1 MDPLDIVYL
10 TGLLDTMRQPNRSGA
25 KTNSA
30 YGANQVPIEQYLS
43 PLPGESPNTAHANLK
58 RKAPETATYREK
70 KRAIDRAYRLR
81 CREKKMKT
89 EQDVVVLTEEN
100 NKLKR
105 ENEQLKRE
113 GVQQLEMVQTQKEEM
128 KVVKNK
134 LCPLKDQLQTQNA
147 LVKEFS
153 SPVASRKNNMDLQ
166 CENKRLRFQ
175 KSLLINKINDNDYL
189 NPVQLQENY
198 TELVQEKKAL
208 QPLSTMDDAYLLQ
221 LHTLSMGGAAIQAW
235 LLHKTDT
242 MEGAT
247 SNMWEM
253 LPDIF
258 SPADAGGLNA
268 LLFMEP
274 SPSPSA
280 ELVSNQFPKTTDANL
295 KGATRYTAAQ
305 KKRLADRA
313 YRERCKELKM
323 NTMNKLDELTIEN
336 DRLRRENDSLKKEEV
351 LLLQTLQRQKDEM
364 KQLEKEFGQL
374 KGQLN
379 SQNTVVEVLLKQ
391 LTGSNYEDPQ
401 RENTQLKHDINLL
414 TKRID
419 NQENMNVTQLQ
430 AKIEQLENEKH
441 SLQVII
447 DALCEKITKDKDRLG
462 PQELASQEEHVQ
474 MKRNCSIQKFEDG
487 GGPPPLAALQDVLNW
502 DLMISDSCGLRD

>member
-1 MDPLDIVYL
+1 
-10 TGLLDTMRQPNRSGA
+10 
-25 KTNSA
+25 
-30 YGANQVPIEQYLS
+30 
-43 PLPGESPNTAHANLK
+43 
-58 RKAPETATYREK
+58 
-70 KRAIDRAYRLR
+70 
-81 CREKKMKT
+81 
-89 EQDVVVLTEEN
+89 
-100 NKLKR
+100 
-105 ENEQLKRE
+105 
-113 GVQQLEMVQTQKEEM
+113 
-128 KVVKNK
+128 
-134 LCPLKDQLQTQNA
+134 
-147 LVKEFS
+147 
-153 SPVASRKNNMDLQ
+153 
-166 CENKRLRFQ
+166 
-175 KSLLINKINDNDYL
+175 
-189 NPVQLQENY
+189 
-198 TELVQEKKAL
+198 
-208 QPLSTMDDAYLLQ
+208 
-221 LHTLSMGGAAIQAW
+221 
-235 LLHKTDT
+235 

-258 SPADAGGLNA
+258 SPADAGGLNT

-280 ELVSNQFPKTTDANL
+280 ELVSNQFPKTTDSNL

-305 KKRLADRA
+305 KKRLADKA
-313 YRERCKELKM
+313 YRERCKVLKM

-336 DRLRRENDSLKKEEV
+336 DRLRRENDSLKNEEV
-351 LLLQTLQRQKDEM
+351 LLVQTLQRQKDEM

-379 SQNTVVEVLLKQ
+379 SQNMVVEVLLKQ
-391 LTGSNYEDPQ
+391 LTGSNYKDLQ

-419 NQENMNVTQLQ
+419 NPENMNVTQLQ
-430 AKIEQLENEKH
+430 AKIEQLENEKQ

-447 DALCEKITKDKDRLG
+447 DALCEKINKDRDRLG

-487 GGPPPLAALQDVLNW
+487 GGPPPLAALQDLLNW

>member
-81 CREKKMKT
+81 CR
-89 EQDVVVLTEEN
+89 
-100 NKLKR
+100 
-105 ENEQLKRE
+105 
-113 GVQQLEMVQTQKEEM
+113 
-128 KVVKNK
+128 
-134 LCPLKDQLQTQNA
+134 
-147 LVKEFS
+147 
-153 SPVASRKNNMDLQ
+153 
-166 CENKRLRFQ
+166 
-175 KSLLINKINDNDYL
+175 
-189 NPVQLQENY
+189 
-198 TELVQEKKAL
+198 
-208 QPLSTMDDAYLLQ
+208 
-221 LHTLSMGGAAIQAW
+221 
-235 LLHKTDT
+235 
-242 MEGAT
+242 
-247 SNMWEM
+247 
-253 LPDIF
+253 
-258 SPADAGGLNA
+258 
-268 LLFMEP
+268 
-274 SPSPSA
+274 
-280 ELVSNQFPKTTDANL
+280 
-295 KGATRYTAAQ
+295 
-305 KKRLADRA
+305 
-313 YRERCKELKM
+313 ELKM